1 MKGMLLIFALVFT
14 YVFPFIGI
22 PLWIIW
28 ALVRFRKLL
37 AKLILSLG

>member
-14 YVFPFIGI
+14 YCVPFIGI

-28 ALVRFRKLL
+28 ALVKFRKPI
-37 AKLILSLG
+37 AELILMLG